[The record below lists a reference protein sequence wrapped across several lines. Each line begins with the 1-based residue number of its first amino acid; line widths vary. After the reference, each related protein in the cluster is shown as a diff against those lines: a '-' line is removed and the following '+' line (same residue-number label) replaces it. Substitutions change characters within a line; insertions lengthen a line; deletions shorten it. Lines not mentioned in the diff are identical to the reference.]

1 MTRSQGLAE
10 YRAALATAGAR
21 GPVIAAMLGRF
32 PIAMVG
38 FSLLLYVQ
46 RVTGS
51 YAKAGVVSAAV
62 LIGVALGSIVQAR
75 MMDRVG
81 PSRPLVGVTILFAA
95 FVIAIIVAIEHGAP
109 IVALV
114 PLALSV
120 GISQPT
126 IGAASRAMWTRLL
139 PPGATR
145 NAALSYEAIVTEVY
159 FVLGPAL
166 SGLLVTAPWPGSGV
180 IVGATLMITGTFWY
194 AFTPTVREFRP
205 AAGQIASRRLLGAL
219 ASPGLRTVALAS
231 VGMGIV
237 LGFVEVTV
245 PAATSRTG
253 HYAAGGVLLG
263 LWSISSAG
271 FGIFYG
277 IRPWPRAARLRIPTL
292 LGGFALLVLP
302 LTIPDSLPGLAFCLL
317 IAGTLI
323 TPQTSAHAESVE
335 SVALN
340 GLITESF
347 GWVITAATLGI
358 GFGHAVSGQVIEQAG
373 ISASYLIAALF
384 GGTFAVIVYLRRSTL
399 GDEAR
404 SRNPILG

>member
-145 NAALSYEAIVTEVY
+145 NAALE
-159 FVLGPAL
+159 
-166 SGLLVTAPWPGSGV
+166 
-180 IVGATLMITGTFWY
+180 
-194 AFTPTVREFRP
+194 
-205 AAGQIASRRLLGAL
+205 RRGN
-219 ASPGLRTVALAS
+219 R
-231 VGMGIV
+231 
-237 LGFVEVTV
+237 
-245 PAATSRTG
+245 
-253 HYAAGGVLLG
+253 H
-263 LWSISSAG
+263 
-271 FGIFYG
+271 
-277 IRPWPRAARLRIPTL
+277 
-292 LGGFALLVLP
+292 
-302 LTIPDSLPGLAFCLL
+302 
-317 IAGTLI
+317 
-323 TPQTSAHAESVE
+323 
-335 SVALN
+335 
-340 GLITESF
+340 
-347 GWVITAATLGI
+347 
-358 GFGHAVSGQVIEQAG
+358 
-373 ISASYLIAALF
+373 
-384 GGTFAVIVYLRRSTL
+384 
-399 GDEAR
+399 
-404 SRNPILG
+404 